1 MLHASVLLG
10 CPQLSINDQCFY
22 VLLELFLDV
31 WYSLTLAAVL
41 RPQAG
46 QVQGRVPSFFTP

>member
-31 WYSLTLAAVL
+31 WYSLTLAAIL